1 MPFGNRI
8 LLIFLLGCISLV
20 GKASAADSKFL
31 RFVETGP
38 REGHVDTA
46 ITSYR
51 LPNGVEVALIAA
63 LHIGDEKYYH
73 VLNRRFKQYD
83 GVLYEMIKERSVDP
97 AAVGGSG
104 HPISQLQLGMKRI
117 LDLTFQLEEIDYSAG
132 NLVHADMDPLTF
144 AKLQRE
150 KGENWLTLFLQSFL
164 QERRLQQSGA
174 VRPFSALELL
184 VALSQSDSAHA
195 LKWMFAHQMDQ
206 LEDLLTGI
214 DQGID
219 GNGSV
224 IVSARNRVALQVMD
238 QQIRRGK
245 QRLAVFY
252 GAGHMPD
259 LEVRLI
265 ARGFRKV
272 RHEWVTAW
280 DLRR

>member
-1 MPFGNRI
+1 MLLGNRI
-8 LLIFLLGCISLV
+8 LLIFLLGCISLG
-20 GKASAADSKFL
+20 GKVSAADSKFL

-63 LHIGDEKYYH
+63 LHIGDEKYYN

-117 LDLTFQLEEIDYSAG
+117 LDLTFQLEEIDYTAG
-132 NLVHADMDPLTF
+132 NLVHADMDPRTF

-174 VRPFSALELL
+174 VRPFSTLELL

-195 LKWMFAHQMDQ
+195 LKWMFAQQMDQ
-206 LEDLLTGI
+206 LEDLLMGI

-224 IVSARNRVALQVMD
+224 IVSARNRVALQVMS

-245 QRLAVFY
+245 RRLAVFY

-259 LEVRLI
+259 LEVQLI

>member
-8 LLIFLLGCISLV
+8 LLIFLLGCTSLV

-104 HPISQLQLGMKRI
+104 HRI
-117 LDLTFQLEEIDYSAG
+117 PRAT
-132 NLVHADMDPLTF
+132 
-144 AKLQRE
+144 
-150 KGENWLTLFLQSFL
+150 
-164 QERRLQQSGA
+164 QERTRLSPGT
-174 VRPFSALELL
+174 P
-184 VALSQSDSAHA
+184 
-195 LKWMFAHQMDQ
+195 W
-206 LEDLLTGI
+206 
-214 DQGID
+214 
-219 GNGSV
+219 
-224 IVSARNRVALQVMD
+224 SARIQP
-238 QQIRRGK
+238 
-245 QRLAVFY
+245 RLMLTA
-252 GAGHMPD
+252 AATHASHGHTPRNH
-259 LEVRLI
+259 L
-265 ARGFRKV
+265 
-272 RHEWVTAW
+272 
-280 DLRR
+280 